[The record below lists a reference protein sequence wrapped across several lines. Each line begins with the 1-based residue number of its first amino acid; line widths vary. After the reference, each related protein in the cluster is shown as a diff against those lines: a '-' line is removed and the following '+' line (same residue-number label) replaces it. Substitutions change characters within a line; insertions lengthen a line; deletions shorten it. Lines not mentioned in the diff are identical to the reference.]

1 MMVLIDFSNE
11 DKGWGQD
18 ICYLTM
24 KIRKGYKNSYLELIK
39 VNYVV

>member
-1 MMVLIDFSNE
+1 MVFIDFSNE

-24 KIRKGYKNSYLELIK
+24 ILLNGYKNSYLELIK